1 MRAAWFSPRIFAD
14 IQRFQPDIIQVFEE
28 FSSFIA
34 FQTLLVRNLCCRR
47 SKIMIYA
54 AENIPGNV
62 GMFFRLPMRYVM
74 RYSDLAFVC
83 SQGVKHVLQAEGY
96 SHPIDVF
103 PLGVDTGAFQK
114 CDSPQLKRDLALDGK
129 FVLGYV
135 GRLLRIKGVFDILD
149 IMRTLPETVHLLV
162 IGSGPE
168 ESTLKATAT
177 QNGLSERVHIAG
189 DVPYEKLP
197 GYMNCMDLGIVPSRT
212 TPRWKEQ
219 FGRVLVEFMSCEVP
233 VIGSNSGSIPEV
245 LGNTGCIFPEG
256 DTNAL
261 RDTIEHLLA
270 HPEKRDEL
278 SRRGRAR
285 VKRCYSLEIMY
296 QHFEKMYN
304 SLYTES

>member
-1 MRAAWFSPRIFAD
+1 MRAAWFSPLVFTD

-34 FQTLLVRNLCCRR
+34 FQTLLLRNLCCRQ
-47 SKIMIYA
+47 SKTMIYA

-62 GMFFRLPMRYVM
+62 GACFRLPARYVM

-96 SHPIDVF
+96 LHPIDVF

-114 CDSPQLKRDLALDGK
+114 YDSPQLKRDLALDGK

-149 IMRTLPETVHLLV
+149 VMRMLPETVHLLV

-168 ESTLKATAT
+168 ESALKTTAA

-219 FGRVLVEFMSCEVP
+219 FGRVLVELMSCEVP
-233 VIGSNSGSIPEV
+233 VIGSDSGSIPEV
-245 LGNTGCIFPEG
+245 LGDAGRIFPEG
-256 DTNAL
+256 DTKAL
-261 RDTIEHLLA
+261 RNTVEHLLA
-270 HPEKRDEL
+270 HPQQRNEL
-278 SRRGRAR
+278 GRRGRAR
-285 VKRCYSLEIMY
+285 VKRCYSLELMY
-296 QHFEKMYN
+296 QHFENMYRRLSN
-304 SLYTES
+304 YK